1 MELDKIFGGEMEI
14 RMKNTGKYIVDFILD
29 LMYGEL
35 WIGLNNSNN
44 VVKLHDLANNLIE
57 TPAFEN
63 IFTALLIYHQLTEE
77 LIKSILRNQ
86 ILIKKIDS
94 YSKKID
100 NLKEDKRTTGTYIS
114 ELEESETFPNKE
126 RFIEICKMINSV
138 RNDFA
143 HKLTTI
149 YSDECFKQKSICIK
163 SLYEEIKDLYSDEI
177 HRIQNIILN
186 KYRRDFHIFIRKN
199 ITLDLYKYIASEIE
213 LRLNRVDVHE
223 KNELKVLQKYID
235 LSLNRKDFY
244 TQLSTD
250 FEINIFLF
258 KNTIDENKLD
268 DEMIEK
274 LIYRKLF

>member
-1 MELDKIFGGEMEI
+1 
-14 RMKNTGKYIVDFILD
+14 MKNTAKYIVNFTLD

-35 WIGLNNSNN
+35 WVGLNNSNN
-44 VVKLHDLANNLIE
+44 VVKLHDLANNLIKVP
-57 TPAFEN
+57 TFEN

-77 LIKSILRNQ
+77 FIKSILRNQ

-94 YSKKID
+94 YPKKID
-100 NLKEDKRTTGTYIS
+100 NLREDKRTTGTYIS
-114 ELEESETFPNKE
+114 ELEESETIPNKE

-163 SLYEEIKDLYSDEI
+163 NLYEEIRDLYSDEI
-177 HRIQNIILN
+177 HRMQNIIFN
-186 KYRRDFHIFIRKN
+186 EYRRNFHMFIRKN
-199 ITLDLYKYIASEIE
+199 ITLDLYKYIVNEIE
-213 LRLNRVDVHE
+213 FRLDRVDLHE
-223 KNELKVLQKYID
+223 KNELKVLQKYFD
-235 LSLNRKDFY
+235 LSLTRKDFD
-244 TQLSTD
+244 TQLPTD
-250 FEINIFLF
+250 FEINIFLLN
-258 KNTIDENKLD
+258 NTIDENKSG